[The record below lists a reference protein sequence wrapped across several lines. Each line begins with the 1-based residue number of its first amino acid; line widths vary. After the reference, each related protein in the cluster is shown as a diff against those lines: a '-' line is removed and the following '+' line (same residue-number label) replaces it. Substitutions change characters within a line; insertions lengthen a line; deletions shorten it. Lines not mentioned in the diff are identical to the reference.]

1 MTAGV
6 CHTGSMA
13 RYSATNR
20 RQLLRFRS
28 NGQLHLLEAAGGLR
42 IVAHHVDRLMR
53 AAWGARLA
61 FCGAARTPGPASGGP
76 PTKAG
81 VGPDAGQSPLT
92 IFSQALD
99 LRH

>member
-53 AAWGARLA
+53 AGCQIGSRDRRWSVTTDDLLA
-61 FCGAARTPGPASGGP
+61 SSGFA
-76 PTKAG
+76 TQMHSFA
-81 VGPDAGQSPLT
+81 V
-92 IFSQALD
+92 ALSSL
-99 LRH
+99 LRRERRH